1 MINILVVDDDSK
13 MNKMVCKY
21 LNDSGY
27 AAMGCLNP
35 QEVYDLVSFLMVGQD
50 FS

>member
-13 MNKMVCKY
+13 MNKMACKY

-35 QEVYDLVSFLMVGQD
+35 QEAYDLVSFYMFDQN